1 MRGVCFAEGM
11 ATYLRGHYE
20 LGNDFYTR
28 VEGTR
33 IKHHMGP
40 VAIKPKTRVPLFRV
54 MRLWYNNPK
63 YN

>member
-1 MRGVCFAEGM
+1 M

-20 LGNDFYTR
+20 LGNDFHTR